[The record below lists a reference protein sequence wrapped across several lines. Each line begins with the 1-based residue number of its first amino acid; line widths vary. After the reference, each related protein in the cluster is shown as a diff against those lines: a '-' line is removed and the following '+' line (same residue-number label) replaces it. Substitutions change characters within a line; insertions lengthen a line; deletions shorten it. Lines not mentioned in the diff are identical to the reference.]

1 MFGKKNKNTNTV
13 HPSGNGSKPSA
24 LNTLV
29 KGTSV
34 EGNIRTE
41 SDIRIDGTLLGD
53 LHCSGKAIIGPTGKV
68 TGDIICQN
76 AVIEGQFEGNL
87 AVSEILTLKETAII
101 NGEASYDKLVVHQGA
116 VINASV
122 RRNNSESMP
131 SGNAKQINKKVV
143 NTEKEAVQV

>member
-29 KGTSV
+29 KGTTV

-41 SDIRIDGTLLGD
+41 SDIRIDGTVLGD
-53 LHCSGKAIIGPTGKV
+53 LDCSGKVIIGPS
-68 TGDIICQN
+68 GDIKGDITCQS

-87 AVSEILTLKETAII
+87 AVAEILTLKETAII

-116 VINASV
+116 IINAAV
-122 RRNNSESMP
+122 RRNKSESIP
-131 SGNAKQINKKVV
+131 SDNSKKINKKVV

>member
-29 KGTSV
+29 KGTTV

-41 SDIRIDGTLLGD
+41 SDIRIDGILLGD
-53 LHCSGKAIIGPTGKV
+53 LHCAGKAIIGPSGEVK
-68 TGDIICQN
+68 GDITCQS
-76 AVIEGQFEGNL
+76 AVVEGQFEGKL
-87 AVSEILTLKETAII
+87 AVAEILTLKETAVI
-101 NGEASYDKLVVHQGA
+101 NGEANYDKLVVHQGA
-116 VINASV
+116 IINAAV
-122 RRNNSESMP
+122 RRNTTESTPSNNS
-131 SGNAKQINKKVV
+131 KQKNKKVV